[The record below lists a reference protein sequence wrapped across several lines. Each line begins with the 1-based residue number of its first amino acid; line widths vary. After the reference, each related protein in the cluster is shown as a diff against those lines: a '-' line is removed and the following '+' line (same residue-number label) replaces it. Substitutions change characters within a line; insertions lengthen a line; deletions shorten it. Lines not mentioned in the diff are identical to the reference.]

1 MKAGPDDVFW
11 FVEMHFLLSRLP
23 KWSLQEYPRIL
34 VCGECV
40 ITVGILFN
48 AAGNCTALPLVVLR
62 PDERPDSSRINPGE
76 LEVVVRYTKS
86 RRLTPEI
93 FTEYMDEINNDHF
106 SKDRR
111 VVILVCNE
119 GHRIKEPVSLPTVEH
134 GFHVEHLL
142 CMGIVNVVGAVPA
155 MCMPHLNGVV
165 DAFKVQYR
173 VFLMRRALRSSEC
186 QHRYSAPLA
195 VVDNYDMLRWI
206 GEAWAQVSSA
216 TMQRSWWRVGCVPV
230 SWTSSLGHLH
240 GTFGAGMYE
249 PLVSTTV
256 DLQMLIEQFK
266 IELGTYMS
274 AVEYVDCNETL
285 LEEASIEF
293 EPISSGSSG
302 GGGELCI
309 PEGPLMRDP
318 RSRRRV
324 IRSVTQAYTRHA
336 DALGIPPASVPAE
349 VGALN
354 QEVISRLRRTPVKR
368 SRTVVTPDEGSS
380 LA

>member
-11 FVEMHFLLSRLP
+11 FVEMHFLPSRLP
-23 KWSLQEYPRIL
+23 KWSLQKYPRSLI
-34 VCGECV
+34 CGERV

-48 AAGNCTALPLVVLR
+48 AAGNCMALPLVVLR
-62 PDERPDSSRINPGE
+62 PDERPESSRSVSGE

-86 RRLTPEI
+86 GRLTPEI

-119 GHRIKEPVSLPTVEH
+119 GHRITELVSPPIVEH

-142 CMGIVNVVGAVPA
+142 CMRIVNVFGAVPA
-155 MCMPHLNGVV
+155 MCMPHLNGIV
-165 DAFKVQYR
+165 DAFKVQYH
-173 VFLMRRALRSSEC
+173 VFLMRRALRSNEC

-216 TMQRSWWRVGCVPV
+216 TMQRSWWHAGCVLV

-240 GTFGAGMYE
+240 GTFGAGMYK

-266 IELGTYMS
+266 IELSTYMS
-274 AVEYVDCNETL
+274 VVEYVDCDETL
-285 LEEASIEF
+285 LEEAGIEF
-293 EPISSGSSG
+293 EPVSSGCSG
-302 GGGELCI
+302 GGGEMCI
-309 PEGPLMRDP
+309 PEGPLMWDP

-324 IRSVTQAYTRHA
+324 IRSARQV
-336 DALGIPPASVPAE
+336 DALDIPPACVPAE

-354 QEVISRLRRTPVKR
+354 QDVISRLRRTPVKR
-368 SRTVVTPDEGSS
+368 SHTAVTPDEGSS

>member
-11 FVEMHFLLSRLP
+11 FVEMHFLPSRLP

-34 VCGECV
+34 ICGERV

-86 RRLTPEI
+86 GRLTPEI

-119 GHRIKEPVSLPTVEH
+119 GHRITEPV
-134 GFHVEHLL
+134 
-142 CMGIVNVVGAVPA
+142 
-155 MCMPHLNGVV
+155 
-165 DAFKVQYR
+165 
-173 VFLMRRALRSSEC
+173 
-186 QHRYSAPLA
+186 
-195 VVDNYDMLRWI
+195 
-206 GEAWAQVSSA
+206 
-216 TMQRSWWRVGCVPV
+216 
-230 SWTSSLGHLH
+230 LGHLH

-274 AVEYVDCNETL
+274 AVEYVDCDETL
-285 LEEASIEF
+285 LEEAGIEF
-293 EPISSGSSG
+293 EPVSSGSGG

-368 SRTVVTPDEGSS
+368 SRTAVTPDEGSS